1 MYLHHICFCCIICSD
16 AEKKTV
22 RTRMA
27 NVDQSTAP
35 VEVDPAGNLVL
46 PLADSTGKQ
55 VTCEDFEGGLDWNE
69 FEDAPEDNVDGGVAS
84 ASGRY

>member
-1 MYLHHICFCCIICSD
+1 
-16 AEKKTV
+16 
-22 RTRMA
+22 MA